1 MKITKVYPGI
11 TVRLDLDKLT
21 MIQKALGAKNVTH
34 VGILGA
40 KSHSRKEAGKLIK
53 KAGKFTGGHSKTKE
67 AADQTNADIGFLHE
81 KGSKSLGIERRSFLL
96 MPLEEQSLELNS
108 VRNALWQSFTEGRNT
123 IVQAYRKLG
132 QAAEA
137 IIQKAFE
144 TGGYGHWDA
153 LKAKT
158 IARKKSSSIL
168 IDTAQLRRS
177 ITSRVVSK

>member
-21 MIQKALGAKNVTH
+21 MIQKVLGAKNVTH

-40 KSHSRKEAGKLIK
+40 KSHSRKEEGSIAKG
-53 KAGKFTGGHSKTKE
+53 GGHITTRKE
-67 AADQTNADIGFLHE
+67 ADQTNADIGFVHE
-81 KGSKSLGIERRSFLL
+81 KGSKSRGIPRRSFLL
-96 MPLEEQSLELNS
+96 MPLEEKSVELGS
-108 VRNALWQSFTEGRNT
+108 VRNALWKSFTEGHNT
-123 IVQAYRKLG
+123 IVQAYKKLG
-132 QAAEA
+132 LAAEV